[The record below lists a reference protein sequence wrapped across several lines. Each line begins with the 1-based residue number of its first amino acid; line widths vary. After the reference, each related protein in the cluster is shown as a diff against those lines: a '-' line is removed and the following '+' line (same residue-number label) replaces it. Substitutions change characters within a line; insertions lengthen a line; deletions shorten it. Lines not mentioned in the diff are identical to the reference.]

1 MTHLAKP
8 SAELETLIA
17 AVVVVKAATAA
28 VKREVYLMV
37 NREKTKKN
45 ERRNKLASEE
55 RKEWNGWMDKQYR
68 SAAVEHFI
76 S

>member
-1 MTHLAKP
+1 
-8 SAELETLIA
+8 
-17 AVVVVKAATAA
+17 
-28 VKREVYLMV
+28 MV

-45 ERRNKLASEE
+45 ERRNKLVSEE